1 MNPSAIRDKVAI
13 VGMGCTKFGE
23 NWDKSAEDMMIEA
36 AYEAYGDAGVG
47 PGDIEA
53 AWVGTIASGATGE
66 FLAGP
71 LKFRNMPISRV
82 ENACATG
89 KDALRN
95 AVHAVACG
103 LYDLVLVM
111 GVEKLK
117 DTGLSGLPEL
127 VFSHPVYGQGAT
139 APGRWALGATR
150 YFAAHGLSP
159 EHGKRLLAQIAVKN
173 HYNGS
178 MNPRAHFQR
187 EITLEQALGAPLVA
201 WPLGLFDCCPTTD
214 GAACAIIAPT
224 KLARRFREDFVL
236 IRGFGLAIGPGWGKE
251 DIDYKFDYLPETEA
265 AAQQA
270 YQSVG
275 IKDPRREL
283 SLAEI
288 HDCFTIAELME
299 YEALGFSP
307 RGGAKADIE
316 AGTFT
321 LKGQLP
327 VNSDGGLKAF
337 GHPIGASGIRMCY
350 EIYKQLQGKA
360 QLPQRQLKEPRMGLA
375 MAQGGHPGFLMP
387 IVTILGRRED

>member
-53 AWVGTIASGATGE
+53 AWVGTIASGATGA

-127 VFSHPVYGQGAT
+127 VFSHPVYAVGAT

-159 EHGKRLLAQIAVKN
+159 EQGKRLLAQIAVKN

-187 EITLEQALGAPLVA
+187 EITVEQALGAPLVA

-224 KLARRFREDFVL
+224 KLARRFRDDFVL

-265 AAQQA
+265 AARQA
-270 YQSVG
+270 YEAVG